1 MLLAEI
7 NDTPEQA
14 FELRRAIER
23 IKPDKIHLNTVVRP
37 PCEEYAR
44 PVSKEL
50 MQRIKAIL
58 GERCEIIADF
68 KQTTITGQHLDHL
81 KGIAATITRR
91 PVTIEDLVRMTGLHR
106 NEILKHI
113 QILLKKKRIEI
124 YKHENK
130 EYYRKAR
137 GFDA

>member
-1 MLLAEI
+1 
-7 NDTPEQA
+7 
-14 FELRRAIER
+14 
-23 IKPDKIHLNTVVRP
+23 
-37 PCEEYAR
+37 
-44 PVSKEL
+44 
-50 MQRIKAIL
+50 
-58 GERCEIIADF
+58 
-68 KQTTITGQHLDHL
+68 
-81 KGIAATITRR
+81 
-91 PVTIEDLVRMTGLHR
+91 MTGLHR